1 MLRTRTLALVVLAL
15 AVGCD
20 DGDERPGEITDAQPA
35 DAQPADAAPPA
46 DAEPAMDAGPDA
58 APVDPDAASPGDAG
72 IMDAAPMPDAAPDAA
87 PDAQP
92 PDEEAPTVA
101 FTAPTDG
108 AEVFGEVPVS
118 IDAADDRGL
127 ASVTVLVDGL
137 LAAQLVE
144 APYTWQWATGGLA
157 DGPYRLTAVAEDDA
171 GNTAE
176 AFLDLRV
183 LDPCVGGAACPP
195 QGVAL
200 VAPAAGAAVCGTT
213 RLAATADDA
222 GPITW
227 TFELDGEPLP
237 GDGPWR
243 TWDTTGAENGSHRLR
258 VLAESV
264 GGGRAFDL
272 GTVTVQNPCVEPAP
286 GLVVITPEADALLS
300 ADVEITADAPGA
312 AAVRFAVDG
321 AELTVDDAAPFGAP
335 LAVERLA
342 DGPHTLQAWAVGPD
356 GQVTAA
362 TVAFAVDR
370 TPPTVEIVGPAADA
384 PVAGV
389 VPVVVSAEDAAGVAA
404 VQVTV
409 GDREPVVLD
418 RAPWTLAVDTA
429 DLPSGDVPLRVVA
442 TDTAGNTAEAESTLR
457 VDRAP
462 TLAFVA
468 PAEMAVVAGE
478 VQVQVD
484 AADDLQLAAVDLE
497 VDGFFYGSFDGD
509 GLLTWTPPYTAGV
522 VTLTAVAT
530 DGAGQVTRVERM
542 VEIDH
547 PLELTLRL
555 CVDDACAPLEPD
567 AEVTG
572 AVRVEV
578 EAHDDDGPPARVVV
592 LVDDDRLLDA
602 RMPPFAVGVDT
613 TAYVDGAH
621 DIVVSAVGASGALA
635 DLRVPVRVNNCD
647 LDHDGFAA
655 RGPACGGR
663 DCDDGDATVN
673 PEADDL
679 EMDGTDQ
686 NCDGRDGPEPDAG
699 IDMGVDLN
707 PPDGGLPPQEYFG
720 PATRTSALD
729 FPADVAAA
737 RAAGCAVVGSNA
749 GTTLRSWL
757 GQLRIDSLQPFV
769 ELRPNGSAP
778 IFNFSVAKG
787 FNTGD
792 TLATVGAVDLW
803 TMAGVRDSARNLVN
817 PISLVDPE
825 AELPEPRLMFPAV
838 AIAPDGSYRTDPGS
852 FLLPFPVGN
861 DIIIDI
867 NLRAAQLS
875 GRLIL
880 DGPGYG
886 FVDGLIEGYWI
897 EEDIVAW
904 FGQVQAA
911 CLQPGAPAICTTLLF
926 VLPPGTPPATI
937 ISTLRQFFGGFD
949 TAWVDGQ
956 PVACGGPDQPICDS
970 VSVCLQAAGEGSVL
984 HAVEGALEDPCLV
997 ACDPLADCATW
1008 TGDSTCGALT
1018 PGHRLLVR
1026 RACTRACAAGDFLAE
1041 QLHGQATCAERVQF
1055 GRDRIAGFGVL
1066 CDGP

>member
-58 APVDPDAASPGDAG
+58 APEDPDAASPGDAG

-243 TWDTTGAENGSHRLR
+243 TWDTTGAENGPHRLR

-389 VPVVVSAEDAAGVAA
+389 VPVVVSAEDAAGVAV

-484 AADDLQLAAVDLE
+484 AADDLQLAAVGLG
-497 VDGFFYGSFDGD
+497 VDGVVYGSVDGD
-509 GLLTWTPPYTAGV
+509 GRLTCPTAPSS
-522 VTLTAVAT
+522 
-530 DGAGQVTRVERM
+530 TRR
-542 VEIDH
+542 
-547 PLELTLRL
+547 
-555 CVDDACAPLEPD
+555 
-567 AEVTG
+567 
-572 AVRVEV
+572 
-578 EAHDDDGPPARVVV
+578 
-592 LVDDDRLLDA
+592 
-602 RMPPFAVGVDT
+602 
-613 TAYVDGAH
+613 
-621 DIVVSAVGASGALA
+621 
-635 DLRVPVRVNNCD
+635 
-647 LDHDGFAA
+647 
-655 RGPACGGR
+655 PAC
-663 DCDDGDATVN
+663 
-673 PEADDL
+673 
-679 EMDGTDQ
+679 
-686 NCDGRDGPEPDAG
+686 
-699 IDMGVDLN
+699 
-707 PPDGGLPPQEYFG
+707 
-720 PATRTSALD
+720 
-729 FPADVAAA
+729 
-737 RAAGCAVVGSNA
+737 
-749 GTTLRSWL
+749 
-757 GQLRIDSLQPFV
+757 
-769 ELRPNGSAP
+769 
-778 IFNFSVAKG
+778 
-787 FNTGD
+787 
-792 TLATVGAVDLW
+792 
-803 TMAGVRDSARNLVN
+803 
-817 PISLVDPE
+817 
-825 AELPEPRLMFPAV
+825 
-838 AIAPDGSYRTDPGS
+838 
-852 FLLPFPVGN
+852 
-861 DIIIDI
+861 
-867 NLRAAQLS
+867 
-875 GRLIL
+875 
-880 DGPGYG
+880 
-886 FVDGLIEGYWI
+886 
-897 EEDIVAW
+897 
-904 FGQVQAA
+904 
-911 CLQPGAPAICTTLLF
+911 
-926 VLPPGTPPATI
+926 
-937 ISTLRQFFGGFD
+937 
-949 TAWVDGQ
+949 
-956 PVACGGPDQPICDS
+956 
-970 VSVCLQAAGEGSVL
+970 
-984 HAVEGALEDPCLV
+984 
-997 ACDPLADCATW
+997 
-1008 TGDSTCGALT
+1008 
-1018 PGHRLLVR
+1018 
-1026 RACTRACAAGDFLAE
+1026 
-1041 QLHGQATCAERVQF
+1041 
-1055 GRDRIAGFGVL
+1055 
-1066 CDGP
+1066 